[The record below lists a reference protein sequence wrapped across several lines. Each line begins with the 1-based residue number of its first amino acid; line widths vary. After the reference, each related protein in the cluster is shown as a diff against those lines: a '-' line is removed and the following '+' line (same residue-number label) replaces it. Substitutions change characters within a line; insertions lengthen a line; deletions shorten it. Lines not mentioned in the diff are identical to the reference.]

1 MHHVPVVPSAYLS
14 DPVRGLGRCR
24 RQRYLADRV
33 SLAGVAA
40 QRQRIRCLDRRGSSL
55 AAAAALHPDRRHRG
69 GLPWQTACFADLRCT
84 VGDHGGGGS
93 GAGAHVR
100 RTAASPSASLAVLA
114 ALGALFD
121 PAGITARES
130 MLPEAAARAGWTL
143 DRTNGVYEAIF
154 NVAYIVGPGL
164 GGLLIATIGGINTM
178 WVTAGAFG
186 VSIARDRRAA
196 AGRRRSAT
204 GCSPPRWAMV
214 RDGRRPAVRVESA
227 GAAHAGTDRP
237 GNDRPV
243 PADGKR
249 AVPQVLHRPP

>member
-1 MHHVPVVPSAYLS
+1 MRAARLPPRIAMSTCSPASQPSRRPIYLILFAA
-14 DPVRGLGRCR
+14 VGRRG

-55 AAAAALHPDRRHRG
+55 VAVAVLHADRRHSG

-93 GAGAHVR
+93 GAGDRVR
-100 RTAASPSASLAVLA
+100 RTSSITVGVLAVLA

-130 MLPEAAARAGWTL
+130 MLPEAATNAGL
-143 DRTNGVYEAIF
+143 DPRTAPTAFYEAIF

-186 VSIARDRRAA
+186 VSILAIGALRL
-196 AGRRRSAT
+196 
-204 GCSPPRWAMV
+204 
-214 RDGRRPAVRVESA
+214 PAPE
-227 GAAHAGTDRP
+227 
-237 GNDRPV
+237 
-243 PADGKR
+243 
-249 AVPQVLHRPP
+249 LHRARHAPTGRGPGWSMGFGSCGISRCCARWHWSTWQ